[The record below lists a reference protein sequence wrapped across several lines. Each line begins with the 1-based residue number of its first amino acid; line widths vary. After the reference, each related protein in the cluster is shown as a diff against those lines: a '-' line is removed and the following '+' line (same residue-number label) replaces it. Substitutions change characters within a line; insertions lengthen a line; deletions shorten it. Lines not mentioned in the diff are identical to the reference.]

1 MAKDFMDTQTGGTSN
16 YETNPD
22 VKSETKTVLP
32 TSAAAS
38 SIQKANTEPQP
49 QPIPD
54 LAVSQEGKEVKGVEQ
69 ESAMA
74 PMMQTEPPADLPVPN
89 QEQIINIDPNIQGL
103 EEIAKEEG
111 IELFIDEEDRVLDTP
126 IVTPKD
132 PTVEINETMSGA
144 QIFTTPSEDNPVSI
158 EDVDEESNLMPV
170 NDFGQPIITDDTL
183 MKEEAKAF
191 NEENKDKGVE
201 IKNDGGLLFPQTVDS
216 PFDFFN
222 TIESMEGIDPEQGKT
237 PGYYEMPGAR
247 RGRYLK
253 DSEGDWFKIYTN
265 PKNGKRVKRKMG
277 GRRALSL
284 EDNSQLIAPVD
295 SKFDGL
301 WELDNYQFFKGKRDY
316 SNFVMSQDL
325 PEVGIQR
332 YRNFNYTPDKVGE
345 LKSRLSTVRKH
356 KDVDLD
362 NPKELASILKPDWE
376 YRYGGKKYMKSN
388 GKWFFL
394 NKNGVKKEVKFDI
407 PSIEAHSRPVSS
419 LGSLSSEYLKNRFNA
434 SMDFIKDK
442 AQDFQNSF
450 SEAIS
455 SGVEAVFDFAAWGA
469 SRDGKTV
476 SDILKNT
483 FDDPKNFGIE
493 GYDGMTS
500 KELMRAQME
509 VIDHFGIIASTELDG
524 YAKDFS
530 LSIDSYFSDNPYE
543 REGYFQSIQPGLM
556 DRDFSPKSKSGETQE
571 LGFNPYRAM
580 ANTKEGRDKIRA
592 LGYLSRHNG
601 FQEPKTSGVYSL
613 GDFSATKDSDNNWT
627 DSNGNPIADIKT
639 ISALESAGAP
649 LSEENIINSL
659 KGFSGVSFGG
669 EYVRNEEGKL
679 EFKGGKDVD
688 LSRDTD
694 LGKMINA
701 DKRLRDFVTSKGY
714 MHTTAISNF
723 ISQDNGGNSAG
734 TTKSMGANAL
744 ISVSQTAELAK
755 NLSRAVSEYNAFL
768 SSEEKLINFSSRDFK
783 DKTQPF
789 SPEQVKMLE
798 ETQNEAA
805 KLLKR
810 KSSDSEYFAK
820 VNEVYD
826 SAKNTIQNIYNANK
840 KLEEIDSSGQTVDG
854 YMLNSKKTV
863 MSTMQNIGESEQIEE
878 ALELWNLNNSMA
890 SLITSAEQEGKLD
903 ISKDGNITFT
913 DRVSEEEKNYL
924 NQKLATYQEAIDEYK
939 QQSASKNLERISQ
952 IEANLKNIPVAAERL
967 LNRLE
972 RLDPESQEFNKTAIA
987 LAILER
993 LENKNKAKKEG
1004 IKRTT
1009 DAVLKTKNEKLV
1021 QESSSY
1027 EWMKQ
1032 HLSSIPTGEQ
1042 FSGKNKFDFL
1052 FESMNAR
1059 RLELE
1064 SQINT
1069 TAAGLSYDKI
1079 KDMLSITPDL
1089 TDVEKEYYQ
1098 TVLTVR
1104 SLAPLYANNNYGV
1117 DQDQGFGEKLFTS
1130 LVGSYYKFWFPNTY
1144 VKGSPLLTDL
1154 TSEREYARE
1163 ISSFMDEAGIPTED
1177 YSDERKKLA
1186 LEKFGNKELGLE
1198 DPEFYGD
1205 QLGNGLAFV
1214 SAMQL
1219 TFFGIGTAYKG
1230 VNALTKIGRG
1240 AESLGLAEVVVD
1252 RVSTVYKGVMS
1263 SNPVTKFAMFPL
1275 DFATKFKVGG
1285 LPYNKEIQEKMN
1297 FESGLLGGIFA
1308 SGLIGAGSYLSTALG
1323 KSQYLQS
1330 VFGNK
1335 YGQVVKLLVDKSK
1348 GVRETFG
1355 GESTKTMF
1363 GLGMGE
1369 TTKEVRE
1376 QLTLAWQSSDKGKAV
1391 WDVIEKNYGTYDQRM
1406 KFVVSSIIMGAFFH
1420 MGANL
1425 GKAKRAYDTLSPDM
1439 KRKVDLI
1446 KADIEK
1452 TSKDAIEA
1460 SEKVMKEEVDRH
1472 AGVKAIDKAEQE
1484 RKSKKD
1490 DSKDKEGLPSEERK
1504 GEEPVKEKPVE
1515 ETSKEETSADRV
1527 LQEEQGEK
1535 SLYRKQNDSAEVTIS
1550 DKKLWGQATRIR
1562 EKIENAGDIFREIA
1576 LGGKDASY
1584 RYIQEKIDKLQN
1596 FKKELSSSP
1605 VSKIP
1610 SEIKTIEEY
1619 NEWQSKTGNYDA
1631 VDGFEYI
1638 QKFHKDP
1645 LNTIRKEY
1653 ESLRTDLKTPEQ
1665 QLALDTVLNVID
1677 GNMKGLTENL
1687 IDLNRLSRKLKE
1699 KPVEPK
1705 AKTEVKAEAKEEAK
1719 AEEKTVVPEE
1729 VDSERLS
1736 LKINETK
1743 SQDAK
1748 RDVYDIYDEV
1758 GNNIGEMTTGMEAN
1772 GDIVVEKI
1780 SINEG
1785 SQKQG
1790 YAKEAI
1796 EALNDAVDSTVM
1808 VEPTDANTKVVGE
1821 SLAKQDNAN
1830 LNESGMVE
1838 LETNKPPVEN
1848 TEGMSRAQKAANA
1861 VRQLKINFDTGGQ
1874 TFGSML
1880 PFDQAWNFAIE
1891 SAAKIIE
1898 AGGTA
1903 AKAYSRAVNSYKNS
1917 KFYKSLKTKSE
1928 KDAEM
1933 AKFEEAL
1940 IQEVGDKGLKETEQK
1955 LEENFEKVKKKAKEG
1970 DYYQG
1975 LRKKDGKPDSVRRRK
1990 FLEDLRE
1997 DFEAKVAAKAS
2008 SKMTS
2013 EQKKAIDKARE
2024 ASTKE
2029 GRFQSQYDSAV
2040 SEAVESLKGKSIK
2053 QIELSA
2059 ARARIRA
2066 SEKYQKLLKQDKIQ
2080 TPESIEAIKERAK
2093 KDPAYEYMSPAEQ
2106 AKYLERLEQKAN
2118 KKREGIETNAAE
2130 KYLNEMTKKAARK
2143 IGTRAD
2149 YASKFMEDAVAKSEE
2164 KYKESEF
2171 YKEATP
2177 EKQKQML
2184 EDFRSNAR
2192 RLIEE
2197 KVESSM
2203 DAEATK
2209 ELTKKL
2215 KEIDPEV
2222 VKKSPVDKGRGQ
2234 RAMEQAGRKS
2244 KIEYKISLKQMLADK
2259 AKFTKE
2265 GAKYMQS
2272 VKDSVTEY
2280 ARLNMPKGKYSNTE
2294 LSYVLN
2300 RVKKA
2305 KKLEDVSK
2313 AFEEIDALIDKK
2325 IGQKLTSLRKETK
2338 KKYTGRGLDKQF
2350 YKTDKNGN
2358 KVYKIKD
2365 LKTRKEIMDFVK
2377 ENVTESAIENMELAE
2392 LEELN
2397 TTIADMI
2404 KKGRADSIAKEKVVE
2419 NARRRQKAAM
2429 IEAAPES
2436 FKNKDANITDMES
2449 LYEHM
2454 QIKDSYFIADGQFY
2468 NKTAFEVVNRD
2479 ALSEFKKTEEYK
2491 NLETNE
2497 AKKEAER
2504 DFLIDNPSFDFNSSN
2519 IDAYRPFSQRFRGSK
2534 RAVASLRERNA
2545 AVKAREL
2552 AMGRGKM
2559 LYFDNMDLGGQMMYM
2574 ARGNKAM
2581 LEFIEARVKDPI
2593 QRAGV
2598 RYEKETGEV
2607 GEAHEKALSEIFG
2620 DTLIDVANKY
2630 IGKIVYGKVPKTA
2643 QRLKD
2648 TPVDL
2653 RENGDPNGE
2662 IIVDP
2667 DSSVQFDVKSGSKEL
2682 GKNLKKG
2689 LTNAQLV
2696 NTYLLG
2702 KSRMKKEMVEGKEV
2716 EVETNIARQRLIDQ
2730 KYDVE
2735 AVDEYMKRPENADL
2749 MKYADW
2755 LEKYYNETARKAF
2768 EATYK
2773 EITEG
2778 GEFTIENY
2786 YPQTAEGKGL
2796 GQESD
2801 LFMDGD
2807 IIKDDFSF
2815 SDLLISKEM
2824 LRDSYVKERTNQG
2837 QLDVTKGADD
2847 IFRNYVK
2854 SMTRIKH
2861 FQEPAKNMGELVND
2875 KNISE
2880 LMEFQGGV
2888 NAMKG
2893 MKESFK
2899 MVVTGKTQNPGR
2911 AGNLVVGQL
2920 QGLTTLATLMVK
2932 TANLAKQFTS
2942 FTHFWKAGVKY
2953 GLAGENAF
2961 LAGVSPMLRNN
2972 MANPFGLVSFVPGS
2986 PRFGLAKNTTAKED
3000 AAFLTEVLTSQFIK
3014 KRYRG
3019 GAGALEIDV
3028 ARMIEEGNMFGTNL
3042 AAARKNASNTLLL
3055 FTRLGDMAGVL
3066 LGPGGGLSFSV
3077 NLYRKYRGDGMS
3089 VKEATQK
3096 AYEDFVIEAQSA
3108 QQTSDLYYRS
3118 KFQQSAESRYIGM
3131 FKTSQSLAAKKVL
3144 NAMELMR
3151 SGKDLS
3157 KTEKAQAVSD
3167 MIHFSLFASLGF
3179 TATATGTMWLL
3190 TGKTPFEM
3198 GGGDAE
3204 SEEYYNEKFDQF
3216 YGEGKMDETLSEV
3229 RKRMVYETVADNFQA
3244 TMQGYG
3250 IPGALMDAMFNG
3262 LRDREAF
3269 NNSPVIEMVY
3279 KLTNAAG
3286 VVPKAIVDFMEEG
3299 SREDKLM
3306 MKGRAEAITGEKVE
3320 QRPDSNLALKIFTEA
3335 ADMLGAKDN
3344 VEELV
3349 KFFDLMTSEKATLED
3364 MIFKF
3369 NGWEKNF
3376 MKNITK
3382 YQREDW
3388 IYEKVMG
3395 EPISDIRP
3403 ESYKKKVREKFRKEG
3418 EEMIPKQKESPKERA
3433 FNPFAYATMSSE
3445 KRISRFKE
3453 LYKENK
3459 QKIDDFYDKNK
3470 DMQFELQQIIGD

>member
-49 QPIPD
+49 QSIPD
-54 LAVSQEGKEVKGVEQ
+54 LAVSQEGKEVEGVEQ

-126 IVTPKD
+126 IITPKD
-132 PTVEINETMSGA
+132 PTVEINETISGA

-158 EDVDEESNLMPV
+158 EDIDEESSLMPV

-222 TIESMEGIDPEQGKT
+222 TIESMEGIDSEQGKT

-265 PKNGKRVKRKMG
+265 PKNGKRVKRRMG

-332 YRNFNYTPDKVGE
+332 YRNFNYTPDEVGE

-376 YRYGGKKYMKSN
+376 YRYGGKKYMKNN

-450 SEAIS
+450 SEAVS
-455 SGVEAVFDFAAWGA
+455 SGVEAVLDFAAWGA

-483 FDDPKNFGIE
+483 FDDPKNFGVE

-543 REGYFQSIQPGLM
+543 REGYFESIQPGLM
-556 DRDFSPKSKSGETQE
+556 DRDFSPKPKSGEAQE

-580 ANTKEGRDKIRA
+580 ANTKEGRNKIRA

-613 GDFSATKDSDNNWT
+613 GDFSATKDIDNNWI
-627 DSNGNPIADIKT
+627 DSNGNPIVDIKT
-639 ISALESAGAP
+639 ISALESAGAS

-669 EYVRNEEGKL
+669 EYLKNEEGKL

-701 DKRLRDFVTSKGY
+701 DKRLRDFVMSRDY
-714 MHTTAISNF
+714 MHATSISNF
-723 ISQDNGGNSAG
+723 ISQDNGGNRVG
-734 TTKSMGANAL
+734 TTEFMGANPL
-744 ISVSQTAELAK
+744 ISVPQTAELAK
-755 NLSRAVSEYNAFL
+755 TLSRAVSEYNGFL
-768 SSEEKLINFSSRDFK
+768 SSEEKLINFSARDFK

-789 SPEQVKMLE
+789 SPGQIKMLE

-840 KLEEIDSSGQTVDG
+840 KIEEIDSSGQTIDG

-878 ALELWNLNNSMA
+878 ALELWNLNNGMA

-903 ISKDGNITFT
+903 ISKDGKITFT

-924 NQKLATYQEAIDEYK
+924 NQKLATYQEAIDGYK

-952 IEANLKNIPVAAERL
+952 IEANLQNIPIAVERL
-967 LNRLE
+967 SERLE
-972 RLDPESQEFNKTAIA
+972 RLDPESQEFNKTVIA
-987 LAILER
+987 LSILER
-993 LENKNKAKKEG
+993 LENKSKAKKEG

-1042 FSGKNKFDFL
+1042 FSAKNKFDFL

-1117 DQDQGFGEKLFTS
+1117 DQNQGFGEKLFTS

-1163 ISSFMDEAGIPTED
+1163 ISSFMDEVEIPSED
-1177 YSDERKKLA
+1177 YSEERKRLA
-1186 LEKFGNKELGLE
+1186 LEKFGNKELGIE
-1198 DPEFYGD
+1198 DPEFWGD

-1214 SAMQL
+1214 SAMHL

-1230 VNALTKIGRG
+1230 VNALTKIGIG

-1263 SNPVTKFAMFPL
+1263 SNPITKFAMFPL

-1308 SGLIGAGSYLSTALG
+1308 SGLIGAGSYLSTAVG

-1335 YGQVVKLLVDKSK
+1335 YGQVVKTLVDKSK
-1348 GVRETFG
+1348 GFRKTVA
-1355 GESTKTMF
+1355 GESTKTML

-1376 QLTLAWQSSDKGKAV
+1376 QLTLAWQDSDKGKAV
-1391 WDVIEKNYGTYDQRM
+1391 WDVLEKNYGSWDKVSQ
-1406 KFVVSSIIMGAFFH
+1406 FVVSSIIMGAFFH

-1425 GKAKRAYDTLSPDM
+1425 GKAKRAYDTLSPEM
-1439 KRKVDLI
+1439 KRKVDLV

-1472 AGVKAIDKAEQE
+1472 AGVKAIDKIEQE

-1515 ETSKEETSADRV
+1515 ETSKEETGTDRV
-1527 LQEEQGEK
+1527 LQEEQ
-1535 SLYRKQNDSAEVTIS
+1535 
-1550 DKKLWGQATRIR
+1550 
-1562 EKIENAGDIFREIA
+1562 
-1576 LGGKDASY
+1576 
-1584 RYIQEKIDKLQN
+1584 
-1596 FKKELSSSP
+1596 
-1605 VSKIP
+1605 
-1610 SEIKTIEEY
+1610 
-1619 NEWQSKTGNYDA
+1619 
-1631 VDGFEYI
+1631 
-1638 QKFHKDP
+1638 
-1645 LNTIRKEY
+1645 
-1653 ESLRTDLKTPEQ
+1653 
-1665 QLALDTVLNVID
+1665 
-1677 GNMKGLTENL
+1677 
-1687 IDLNRLSRKLKE
+1687 
-1699 KPVEPK
+1699 
-1705 AKTEVKAEAKEEAK
+1705 AEAKEETK

-1736 LKINETK
+1736 LKINESK

-1758 GNNIGEMTTGMEAN
+1758 GNNVGEMTTGMEVN
-1772 GDIVVEKI
+1772 GDVVVEKI

-1808 VEPTDANTKVVGE
+1808 VEATDANTKVVGE

-1880 PFDQAWNFAIE
+1880 PFDQAWNFAVE

-2013 EQKKAIDKARE
+2013 EQKKDIDKARE

-2066 SEKYQKLLKQDKIQ
+2066 SEKYQQLLKQDKIQ

-2093 KDPAYEYMSPAEQ
+2093 KDPAYEYMSPKEQ
-2106 AKYLERLEQKAN
+2106 AKYLDRLEQKAN

-2149 YASKFMEDAVAKSEE
+2149 YASKFMEDAVVKSEE

-2244 KIEYKISLKQMLADK
+2244 KIEYKISLKQMIADK

-2305 KKLEDVSK
+2305 KKLEDVGK
-2313 AFEEIDALIDKK
+2313 AFEEIDSLIDKK

-2436 FKNKDANITDMES
+2436 FKNKDANVTDMES

-2519 IDAYRPFSQRFRGSK
+2519 INAYKPFSQRFRGSK

-2559 LYFDNMDLGGQMMYM
+2559 LYFDNMDLGGQMMYV

-2653 RENGDPNGE
+2653 RENGDPSGE

-2773 EITEG
+2773 EITDG

-2807 IIKDDFSF
+2807 ITKDDFSF

-2880 LMEFQGGV
+2880 LMEFQGGQS
-2888 NAMKG
+2888 AMKG

-2911 AGNLVVGQL
+2911 SGNLVVGQL

-3066 LGPGGGLSFSV
+3066 LGPGGGMSFSV

-3118 KFQQSAESRYIGM
+3118 KFQQSPESRYIGM

-3151 SGKDLS
+3151 SGKDLT

-3204 SEEYYNEKFDQF
+3204 SEEYYNKKFDEF

-3229 RKRMVYETVADNFQA
+3229 RKRMVYETVTDNFQA

-3250 IPGALMDAMFNG
+3250 IPGALMDGMFNY

-3269 NNSPVIEMVY
+3269 NNSPVIQMAY
-3279 KLTNAAG
+3279 KLTKAAG
-3286 VVPKAIVDFMEEG
+3286 QAPKGLVDFMEEG
-3299 SREDKLM
+3299 SGEDRLLM
-3306 MKGRAEAITGEKVE
+3306 KERAEMITGEKVE

-3349 KFFDLMTSEKATLED
+3349 EFFDLMTSEKSTLED

-3388 IYEKVMG
+3388 IYEKVMK

-3403 ESYKKKVREKFRKEG
+3403 ESYKEKVREKFRKDV
-3418 EEMIPKQKESPKERA
+3418 EEMKKERRPESDKILEQK
-3433 FNPFAYATMSSE
+3433 N
-3445 KRISRFKE
+3445 
-3453 LYKENK
+3453 LEN
-3459 QKIDDFYDKNK
+3459 N
-3470 DMQFELQQIIGD
+3470 IIGPEAKKILEQRNN

>member
-1 MAKDFMDTQTGGTSN
+1 
-16 YETNPD
+16 
-22 VKSETKTVLP
+22 
-32 TSAAAS
+32 
-38 SIQKANTEPQP
+38 
-49 QPIPD
+49 
-54 LAVSQEGKEVKGVEQ
+54 
-69 ESAMA
+69 
-74 PMMQTEPPADLPVPN
+74 
-89 QEQIINIDPNIQGL
+89 
-103 EEIAKEEG
+103 
-111 IELFIDEEDRVLDTP
+111 
-126 IVTPKD
+126 
-132 PTVEINETMSGA
+132 
-144 QIFTTPSEDNPVSI
+144 
-158 EDVDEESNLMPV
+158 
-170 NDFGQPIITDDTL
+170 
-183 MKEEAKAF
+183 
-191 NEENKDKGVE
+191 
-201 IKNDGGLLFPQTVDS
+201 
-216 PFDFFN
+216 
-222 TIESMEGIDPEQGKT
+222 
-237 PGYYEMPGAR
+237 
-247 RGRYLK
+247 
-253 DSEGDWFKIYTN
+253 
-265 PKNGKRVKRKMG
+265 
-277 GRRALSL
+277 
-284 EDNSQLIAPVD
+284 
-295 SKFDGL
+295 
-301 WELDNYQFFKGKRDY
+301 
-316 SNFVMSQDL
+316 
-325 PEVGIQR
+325 
-332 YRNFNYTPDKVGE
+332 
-345 LKSRLSTVRKH
+345 
-356 KDVDLD
+356 
-362 NPKELASILKPDWE
+362 
-376 YRYGGKKYMKSN
+376 
-388 GKWFFL
+388 
-394 NKNGVKKEVKFDI
+394 
-407 PSIEAHSRPVSS
+407 
-419 LGSLSSEYLKNRFNA
+419 
-434 SMDFIKDK
+434 
-442 AQDFQNSF
+442 
-450 SEAIS
+450 
-455 SGVEAVFDFAAWGA
+455 
-469 SRDGKTV
+469 
-476 SDILKNT
+476 
-483 FDDPKNFGIE
+483 
-493 GYDGMTS
+493 
-500 KELMRAQME
+500 
-509 VIDHFGIIASTELDG
+509 
-524 YAKDFS
+524 
-530 LSIDSYFSDNPYE
+530 
-543 REGYFQSIQPGLM
+543 
-556 DRDFSPKSKSGETQE
+556 
-571 LGFNPYRAM
+571 
-580 ANTKEGRDKIRA
+580 
-592 LGYLSRHNG
+592 
-601 FQEPKTSGVYSL
+601 
-613 GDFSATKDSDNNWT
+613 
-627 DSNGNPIADIKT
+627 
-639 ISALESAGAP
+639 
-649 LSEENIINSL
+649 
-659 KGFSGVSFGG
+659 
-669 EYVRNEEGKL
+669 
-679 EFKGGKDVD
+679 
-688 LSRDTD
+688 
-694 LGKMINA
+694 
-701 DKRLRDFVTSKGY
+701 
-714 MHTTAISNF
+714 
-723 ISQDNGGNSAG
+723 
-734 TTKSMGANAL
+734 
-744 ISVSQTAELAK
+744 
-755 NLSRAVSEYNAFL
+755 
-768 SSEEKLINFSSRDFK
+768 
-783 DKTQPF
+783 
-789 SPEQVKMLE
+789 
-798 ETQNEAA
+798 
-805 KLLKR
+805 
-810 KSSDSEYFAK
+810 
-820 VNEVYD
+820 
-826 SAKNTIQNIYNANK
+826 
-840 KLEEIDSSGQTVDG
+840 
-854 YMLNSKKTV
+854 
-863 MSTMQNIGESEQIEE
+863 
-878 ALELWNLNNSMA
+878 
-890 SLITSAEQEGKLD
+890 
-903 ISKDGNITFT
+903 
-913 DRVSEEEKNYL
+913 
-924 NQKLATYQEAIDEYK
+924 
-939 QQSASKNLERISQ
+939 
-952 IEANLKNIPVAAERL
+952 
-967 LNRLE
+967 
-972 RLDPESQEFNKTAIA
+972 
-987 LAILER
+987 
-993 LENKNKAKKEG
+993 
-1004 IKRTT
+1004 
-1009 DAVLKTKNEKLV
+1009 
-1021 QESSSY
+1021 
-1027 EWMKQ
+1027 MKQ

-1079 KDMLSITPDL
+1079 KDMLYITPDL

-1186 LEKFGNKELGLE
+1186 LEKFGNKELGLG

-1205 QLGNGLAFV
+1205 QIGNGLAFV

-1219 TFFGIGTAYKG
+1219 TFFGVGTAYKG

-1391 WDVIEKNYGTYDQRM
+1391 WDVIEKNYGTYDKRM

-1425 GKAKRAYDTLSPDM
+1425 GKAKRVYDTLSPDM

-1527 LQEEQGEK
+1527 LQEE
-1535 SLYRKQNDSAEVTIS
+1535 
-1550 DKKLWGQATRIR
+1550 
-1562 EKIENAGDIFREIA
+1562 
-1576 LGGKDASY
+1576 
-1584 RYIQEKIDKLQN
+1584 
-1596 FKKELSSSP
+1596 
-1605 VSKIP
+1605 
-1610 SEIKTIEEY
+1610 
-1619 NEWQSKTGNYDA
+1619 
-1631 VDGFEYI
+1631 
-1638 QKFHKDP
+1638 
-1645 LNTIRKEY
+1645 
-1653 ESLRTDLKTPEQ
+1653 
-1665 QLALDTVLNVID
+1665 
-1677 GNMKGLTENL
+1677 
-1687 IDLNRLSRKLKE
+1687 
-1699 KPVEPK
+1699 
-1705 AKTEVKAEAKEEAK
+1705 KAEAKEEAK

-1729 VDSERLS
+1729 VGSERLS

-1830 LNESGMVE
+1830 FNESGMVE

-1848 TEGMSRAQKAANA
+1848 TEGMSRSQKAANA

-1917 KFYKSLKTKSE
+1917 KFYKSLKTAKE
-1928 KDAEM
+1928 KQAEM
-1933 AKFEEAL
+1933 AKFQEAL

-2313 AFEEIDALIDKK
+2313 AFEEIDAMIDKK
-2325 IGQKLTSLRKETK
+2325 LGKQLTSLRKETK

-2350 YKTDKNGN
+2350 YRKDKNGN

-2365 LKTRKEIMDFVK
+2365 LQTRKEIMDFVK
-2377 ENVTESAIENMELAE
+2377 ENVTESAIENMDLAE
-2392 LEELN
+2392 LQELN
-2397 TTIADMI
+2397 ETVDKMI
-2404 KKGRADSIAKEKVVE
+2404 KDGRADSIAKEKL
-2419 NARRRQKAAM
+2419 ADSAKRRQKAAM
-2429 IEAAPES
+2429 IDAAPES
-2436 FKNKDANITDMES
+2436 FKNRNKDVTDMES
-2449 LYEHM
+2449 LYDHM
-2454 QIKDSYFIADGQFY
+2454 QIKDNYFIADGQFY

-2479 ALSEFKKTEEYK
+2479 AMSEFKKTEDYK
-2491 NLETNE
+2491 SLETKE

-2504 DFLIDNPSFDFNSSN
+2504 EFLIDNSPFDFASSK
-2519 IDAYRPFSQRFRGSK
+2519 IDAYNRFGQRTRASRTALSK
-2534 RAVASLRERNA
+2534 LRETK
-2545 AVKAREL
+2545 AVQKAIEL
-2552 AMGRGKM
+2552 GIDRGKY

-2581 LEFIEARVKDPI
+2581 LEFIEARVKEPI
-2593 QRAGV
+2593 LRAGV
-2598 RYEKETGEV
+2598 RYEKETGLM
-2607 GEAHEKALSEIFG
+2607 GEAHEKALTDAFG
-2620 DTLIDVANKY
+2620 DTLVDSFNKY
-2630 IGKIVYGKVPKTA
+2630 IGQAVYGRVPKTA

-2653 RENGDPNGE
+2653 RKNGDPNGE
-2662 IIVDP
+2662 IILDP
-2667 DSSVQFDVKSGSKEL
+2667 DTSTQKDIKSGPKSL
-2682 GKNLKKG
+2682 GKFLKKG

-2702 KSRMKKEMVEGKEV
+2702 KSRMKKEVVDGKEV
-2716 EVETNIARQRLIDQ
+2716 DVETNVARQRLIDQ
-2730 KYDVE
+2730 GYDVK
-2735 AVDEYMKRPENADL
+2735 AVDEYMSRPENADL
-2749 MKYADW
+2749 VKYADW
-2755 LEKYYNETARKAF
+2755 LDNYYNETARKAYESIF
-2768 EATYK
+2768 K

-2778 GEFTIENY
+2778 GEFSIENY

-2796 GQESD
+2796 GQEGE
-2801 LFMDGD
+2801 LFMDEGV
-2807 IIKDDFSF
+2807 SF

-2824 LRDSYVKERTNQG
+2824 IRDSYVKERTNQG

-2847 IFRNYVK
+2847 VFRNYVR
-2854 SMTRIKH
+2854 SMTRLKH
-2861 FQEPAKNMGELVND
+2861 FYEPTKNMGELVND
-2875 KNISE
+2875 SNIAE
-2880 LMEFQGGV
+2880 LMEFQGGK

-2899 MVVTGKTQNPGR
+2899 MVASGKTQNPGTS
-2911 AGNLVVGQL
+2911 GMKSLGKL
-2920 QGLTTLATLMVK
+2920 QGLTTLITLMLK
-2932 TANLAKQFTS
+2932 TANLPKQFTS
-2942 FTHFWKAGVKY
+2942 FTHFWSAGTKY
-2953 GLAGENAF
+2953 GLGSENAF
-2961 LAGVSPMLRNN
+2961 LAGIAPITKGNL
-2972 MANPFGLVSFVPGS
+2972 ANPFGLTSFAPGS

-3000 AAFLTEVLTSQFIK
+3000 AAFLTEILTSQFIK
-3014 KRYRG
+3014 KRWSG
-3019 GAGALEIDV
+3019 GAQALEIDV
-3028 ARMIEEGNMFGTNL
+3028 ARMIEEGGIFGTSL
-3042 AAARKNASNTLLL
+3042 QAAKKNVSNTLLL

-3066 LGPGGGLSFSV
+3066 LGPYGGLSFSV
-3077 NLYRKYRGDGMS
+3077 NLYRKYRGDGLS
-3089 VKEATQK
+3089 VKEATEK
-3096 AYEDFVIEAQSA
+3096 AYENFVIEAQSA
-3108 QQTSDLYYRS
+3108 QQTSELYYRS
-3118 KFQQSAESRYIGM
+3118 KFQQGNASRFIGM

-3144 NAMELMR
+3144 NSIELMR

-3157 KTEKAQAVSD
+3157 KAEKAQAVSD
-3167 MIHFSLFASLGF
+3167 MIHFSVFASLGF
-3179 TATATGTMWLL
+3179 TATATGAMWLL
-3190 TGKTPFEM
+3190 TGDTPFEI
-3198 GGGDAE
+3198 DEE
-3204 SEEYYNEKFDQF
+3204 SEEYFKKY
-3216 YGEGKMDETLSEV
+3216 YGDDPSKMEEV
-3229 RKRMVYETVADNFQA
+3229 LGEARTRMMYETVMDNFQA
-3244 TMQGYG
+3244 VAQGYG
-3250 IPGALMDAMFNG
+3250 VPGFLVDATLNG
-3262 LRDREAF
+3262 LRDRDAF
-3269 NNSPVIEMVY
+3269 NNSPVFNTLLKLVDATGSTVVKPVVDAFSQPDEYKDEMDERY
-3279 KLTNAAG
+3279 EYISGKEAPSEDPNIAI
-3286 VVPKAIVDFMEEG
+3286 KAFM
-3299 SREDKLM
+3299 
-3306 MKGRAEAITGEKVE
+3306 
-3320 QRPDSNLALKIFTEA
+3320 EA
-3335 ADMLGAKDN
+3335 ADILNVKDN
-3344 VEELV
+3344 AEDLAE
-3349 KFFDLMTSEKATLED
+3349 FFDLLASEEATMKDLF
-3364 MIFKF
+3364 FKF
-3369 NGWEKNF
+3369 NGWNKNF
-3376 MKNITK
+3376 MENITK
-3382 YQREDW
+3382 YQRDDW
-3388 IYEKVMG
+3388 IFEKVMS
-3395 EPISDIRP
+3395 EKITDIRP
-3403 ESYKKKVREKFRKEG
+3403 ESEKSEANKEFFEERLDELREKNK
-3418 EEMIPKQKESPKERA
+3418 PD
-3433 FNPFAYATMSSE
+3433 SE
-3445 KRISRFKE
+3445 KI
-3453 LYKENK
+3453 
-3459 QKIDDFYDKNK
+3459 
-3470 DMQFELQQIIGD
+3470 LQQRNSENNNIGPEARKIIEQRNN

>member
-54 LAVSQEGKEVKGVEQ
+54 LAVSQEGKEVEGVEQ

-144 QIFTTPSEDNPVSI
+144 QIFTTPSEDNPVSM

-580 ANTKEGRDKIRA
+580 ANTKEGRGKIRA

-1186 LEKFGNKELGLE
+1186 LEKFGNKELGLG

-1205 QLGNGLAFV
+1205 QIGNGLAFV

-1425 GKAKRAYDTLSPDM
+1425 GKAKRVYDTLSPDM

-1527 LQEEQGEK
+1527 LQEE
-1535 SLYRKQNDSAEVTIS
+1535 
-1550 DKKLWGQATRIR
+1550 
-1562 EKIENAGDIFREIA
+1562 
-1576 LGGKDASY
+1576 
-1584 RYIQEKIDKLQN
+1584 
-1596 FKKELSSSP
+1596 
-1605 VSKIP
+1605 
-1610 SEIKTIEEY
+1610 
-1619 NEWQSKTGNYDA
+1619 
-1631 VDGFEYI
+1631 
-1638 QKFHKDP
+1638 
-1645 LNTIRKEY
+1645 
-1653 ESLRTDLKTPEQ
+1653 
-1665 QLALDTVLNVID
+1665 
-1677 GNMKGLTENL
+1677 
-1687 IDLNRLSRKLKE
+1687 
-1699 KPVEPK
+1699 
-1705 AKTEVKAEAKEEAK
+1705 KAEAKEEAK

-2305 KKLEDVSK
+2305 KKLEDVNK

-2807 IIKDDFSF
+2807 ITKDDFSF

-2899 MVVTGKTQNPGR
+2899 MVVTGKTQNPGG

-3000 AAFLTEVLTSQFIK
+3000 ATFLTEVLTSQFIK

-3118 KFQQSAESRYIGM
+3118 KFQQSPVSRYIGM

-3190 TGKTPFEM
+3190 TGKTPYEM

-3279 KLTNAAG
+3279 KLTNAVG

-3376 MKNITK
+3376 MKNIVK

-3395 EPISDIRP
+3395 EPISDTRP
-3403 ESYKKKVREKFRKEG
+3403 ESYKKKVREEFGKEG